1 MVGCASGVQQGPWS
15 RPRKDLGLFL
25 ASRAEG
31 DPRKMNPHLSDIVE
45 AAHQSGRIVVGV
57 DGSEHADRA
66 IVWAA
71 RRAALERRPLTLL
84 HAFDP
89 LGRTFVGALELEGD
103 NRLELRHALRRA
115 ARITLDEAVQRVHE
129 IGADLVVHAE
139 LVDTD
144 PRQALVD
151 ASKTAHL
158 LVVGSRGR
166 GPLRGLLLG
175 SVSLAVSQLAEC
187 PTIVCR
193 PRRAEPDTARVLV
206 GADGSAASRPVIDFA
221 FREASLRGVP
231 LTVMH
236 CFWQVVPADS
246 SSGPVEEPADMRL
259 LLAES
264 VAGFRESYPDV
275 DVHLELARGLV
286 DQVLVSA
293 APAADLLVVGRRHKD
308 AIARLL
314 HASMAA
320 AVLERAAGTVAVVPE
335 AEHVLA
341 I

>member
-1 MVGCASGVQQGPWS
+1 
-15 RPRKDLGLFL
+15 
-25 ASRAEG
+25 
-31 DPRKMNPHLSDIVE
+31 MNALLSDRVE
-45 AAHQSGRIVVGV
+45 PAHHSGRIVVGV

-71 RRAALERRPLTLL
+71 RQATLEHRPLTLM

-89 LGRTFVGALELEGD
+89 VGRTFVGALELEGD
-103 NRLELRHALRRA
+103 NRLELLHSLRRA
-115 ARITLDEAVQRVHE
+115 ARITLDDAVQRVRE
-129 IGADLVVHAE
+129 IGPDLDVRCE
-139 LVDTD
+139 LVDSD

-158 LVVGSRGR
+158 LVMGSRGR
-166 GPLRGLLLG
+166 GPVRGLLLG
-175 SVSLAVSQLAEC
+175 SVSVAVSQLAEC

-193 PRRAEPDTARVLV
+193 PRRVAHDTPGVLV

-221 FREASLRGVP
+221 FRQASLRGVP

-236 CFWQVVPADS
+236 CFWEMVAADS
-246 SSGPVEEPADMRL
+246 SSVRVEVPADMRL

-275 DVHLELARGLV
+275 EVHLELARGLV
-286 DQVLVSA
+286 DQVLVNA
-293 APAADLLVVGRRHKD
+293 APTADLLVVGGHHKD
-308 AIARLL
+308 VVARLL

-320 AVLERAAGTVAVVPE
+320 AVLERAVGTVAVVPE
-335 AEHVLA
+335 AEQAVA
-341 I
+341 N